1 MLVLDASA
9 GMCIGMKRTESSAL
23 SSALSSL
30 IYEGEKVI
38 APQLYYAEV
47 TQALWKH
54 VRSGLLP
61 VSEAQNRLQRIAAL
75 VDEFI
80 PLEGLYN
87 EVFTESL
94 RLGHSTYDVFYFVL
108 ARRNAATLCTLD
120 QRLQQLCLKNGVNCF
135 YGLGVEG
142 GGWTIRAETE
152 AGPGCERGYTREE
165 LERAVCRDAN
175 GV

>member
-1 MLVLDASA
+1 MLVLD
-9 GMCIGMKRTESSAL
+9 SSAAVEL
-23 SSALSSL
+23 VFERPKSAVLRALSCK
-30 IYEGEKVI
+30 GERVI
-38 APQLYYAEV
+38 APELYLAEMTHV
-47 TQALWKH
+47 IEKYVRGHYIDASSGVLLLDKALH
-54 VRSGLLP
+54 
-61 VSEAQNRLQRIAAL
+61 L

-80 PLEGLYN
+80 PMSELVN

-94 RLGHSTYDVFYFVL
+94 RLGHSAYDVFYFVL

-135 YGLGVEG
+135 YDLGVEG

>member
-9 GMCIGMKRTESSAL
+9 GMCIGMERPESSAL
-23 SSALSSL
+23 SSM
-30 IYEGEKVI
+30 IFEGEKVI
-38 APQLYYAEV
+38 APQLFYAEV

-54 VRSGLLP
+54 VRGGLLS
-61 VSEAQNRLQRIAAL
+61 VSEAQERLQRVATL

-80 PLEGLYN
+80 PLEGLLN

-94 RLGHSTYDVFYFVL
+94 RLGHSAYDVFYFVL

-135 YGLGVEG
+135 YGLDVEG
-142 GGWTIRAETE
+142 KNWTIRAETE
-152 AGPGCERGYTREE
+152 AGPGCERGYTREQ

>member
-9 GMCIGMKRTESSAL
+9 GMCIGLECPESR
-23 SSALSSL
+23 ALSSL
-30 IYEGEKVI
+30 MYEGEKAI

-54 VRSGLLP
+54 VRGGLLP
-61 VSEAQNRLQRIAAL
+61 VSEAQERLQRVTAL
-75 VDEFI
+75 VDEFV
-80 PLEGLYN
+80 PLKDLLN

-94 RLGHSTYDVFYFVL
+94 RLDHSSHDVFYFVL

-120 QRLQQLCLKNGVNCF
+120 RRLQQLCLKNGVNCVC
-135 YGLGVEG
+135 GLDVDDERWTVRVEAEVGPAGMG
-142 GGWTIRAETE
+142 GI
-152 AGPGCERGYTREE
+152 TREE

>member
-9 GMCIGMKRTESSAL
+9 GMCIGLESPE

-30 IYEGEKVI
+30 ISEGEKVI

-61 VSEAQNRLQRIAAL
+61 VSEAQERLQRITAL

-80 PLEGLYN
+80 PLESLFN
-87 EVFTESL
+87 EAFTESL
-94 RLGHSTYDVFYFVL
+94 RLGHSAYDVFYFVL

-135 YGLGVEG
+135 YGLDIEG
-142 GGWTIRAETE
+142 EPWTIRFETE
-152 AGPGCERGYTREE
+152 VGLGGERGYTREE

>member
-9 GMCIGMKRTESSAL
+9 GMCIGMERPESSV
-23 SSALSSL
+23 LSSL
-30 IYEGEKVI
+30 FYEGEKVI

-47 TQALWKH
+47 AQALWKH
-54 VRSGLLP
+54 VRGGLLP
-61 VSEAQNRLQRIAAL
+61 VSEAQERLQRITTL

-80 PLEGLYN
+80 PLEGLFN

-94 RLGHSTYDVFYFVL
+94 RLGHSAYDVFYFVL

-120 QRLQQLCLKNGVNCF
+120 RRLQQLCLKNGVNCF
-135 YGLGVEG
+135 YGLDVKGEN
-142 GGWTIRAETE
+142 WTIRAESE
-152 AGPGCERGYTREE
+152 EGPGRKRGYTREE
-165 LERAVCRDAN
+165 LERAVARDAN

>member
-9 GMCIGMKRTESSAL
+9 GMCIGMERPESSAL
-23 SSALSSL
+23 SSM
-30 IYEGEKVI
+30 IFEGEKVI
-38 APQLYYAEV
+38 APQLFYAEV

-54 VRSGLLP
+54 VRGGLLS
-61 VSEAQNRLQRIAAL
+61 VSEAQERLQRVATL

-80 PLEGLYN
+80 PLEGLLN

-94 RLGHSTYDVFYFVL
+94 RLGHSAYDVFYFVL

-135 YGLGVEG
+135 YGLDVEG
-142 GGWTIRAETE
+142 ERWTIRAETE
-152 AGPGCERGYTREE
+152 AGPGCERGYTREQ

-175 GV
+175 VV

>member
-9 GMCIGMKRTESSAL
+9 GMCIGMERPESSAL
-23 SSALSSL
+23 SSM
-30 IYEGEKVI
+30 IFEGEKVI
-38 APQLYYAEV
+38 APQLFYAEV

-54 VRSGLLP
+54 VRGGLLS
-61 VSEAQNRLQRIAAL
+61 VSEAQERLQRVATL

-80 PLEGLYN
+80 PLEGLLN

-94 RLGHSTYDVFYFVL
+94 RLGHSAYDVFYFVL

-135 YGLGVEG
+135 YGLDVEG
-142 GGWTIRAETE
+142 ERWTIRAETE
-152 AGPGCERGYTREE
+152 AGPGCERGYTREQ
-165 LERAVCRDAN
+165 LEHAVCRDAN

>member
-1 MLVLDASA
+1 MLVLD
-9 GMCIGMKRTESSAL
+9 SSAAVAMTFERPFGEKIRGL
-23 SSALSSL
+23 MFRD
-30 IYEGEKVI
+30 EKVI
-38 APQLYYAEV
+38 APELYLAEMAHVIEKYVRGGYIDAPTGV
-47 TQALWKH
+47 T
-54 VRSGLLP
+54 LLDK
-61 VSEAQNRLQRIAAL
+61 ATNL
-75 VDEFI
+75 VDELI
-80 PLEGLYN
+80 PMSSLAQ
-87 EVFTESL
+87 EVLSESL
-94 RLGHSTYDVFYFVL
+94 RLDHSSYDVFYLVL

-120 QRLQQLCLKNGVNCF
+120 RRLQRLCLKNGVNCF

>member
-9 GMCIGMKRTESSAL
+9 GMCIGMERPESSAL
-23 SSALSSL
+23 SSM
-30 IYEGEKVI
+30 IFEGEKVI
-38 APQLYYAEV
+38 APQLFYAEM

-54 VRSGLLP
+54 VRGGLLS
-61 VSEAQNRLQRIAAL
+61 VSEAQERLQRVATL

-80 PLEGLYN
+80 PLEGLLN

-94 RLGHSTYDVFYFVL
+94 RLGHSAYDVFYFVL

-135 YGLGVEG
+135 YGLDVEG
-142 GGWTIRAETE
+142 ERWTIRAETE
-152 AGPGCERGYTREE
+152 AGPGCERGYTREQ

-175 GV
+175 VV